1 MCRLLIENKNNNFF
15 ISIILNISMV
25 SYEDFSAMDLRV
37 GLVKTAESVPKSR
50 NLLKLSIDL
59 GEPAPRQI
67 VAGISNQYS
76 PEEMIGRKVIVLAN
90 LAPRKLMG
98 IESQGMLLA
107 ADVDNKAIL
116 LKVDDKFFE
125 NVAPGT
131 EIGRAHV

>member
-1 MCRLLIENKNNNFF
+1 
-15 ISIILNISMV
+15 MV
-25 SYEDFSAMDLRV
+25 SYEDFSALDLRV

-59 GEPAPRQI
+59 GEPTPRQI

-76 PEEMIGRKVIVLAN
+76 PEEMVGRKVIVLAN

-131 EIGRAHV
+131 KIR